1 MHKENLINELS
12 HHTYVR
18 LLPSSIHGIGVFAI
32 RNIPK
37 GCQKMFSKVPGEW
50 VELSK
55 KEVAELR
62 PESKDLV
69 ETYCLFDRD
78 RYYVPANGFKEMD
91 LSLFLNHDDKPNV
104 RSVNGG
110 AFFEAIRDIEKGEE
124 ITIDY
129 GELCEY
135 DEEAN

>member
-1 MHKENLINELS
+1 M
-12 HHTYVR
+12 
-18 LLPSSIHGIGVFAI
+18 
-32 RNIPK
+32 
-37 GCQKMFSKVPGEW
+37 
-50 VELSK
+50 ELSK

>member
-1 MHKENLINELS
+1 MLKENLINELS

-32 RNIPK
+32 RYIPK
-37 GCQKMFSKVPGEW
+37 GCKKMFSKAPGEW

-55 KEVAELR
+55 KEVAELP

-78 RYYVPANGFKEMD
+78 RYYIPANGFKEMD
-91 LSLFLNHDDKPNV
+91 LSLFLNHNDKPNV
-104 RSVNGG
+104 RSVNDG
-110 AFFEAIRDIEKGEE
+110 AFFEAISDIEKGEE
-124 ITIDY
+124 ITVDY

>member
-1 MHKENLINELS
+1 MPKSVLINELL

-18 LLPSSIHGIGVFAI
+18 LRPSSIHGIGVFAI

-37 GCQKMFSKVPGEW
+37 GCQNLFSKNPGDW

-55 KEVAELR
+55 TEVEALPSASR
-62 PESKDLV
+62 DLV
-69 ETYCLFDRD
+69 ETYCLFDREK
-78 RYYVPANGFKEMD
+78 YYIPANGFKEMD
-91 LSLFLNHDDKPNV
+91 LSLFLNHADNPNV
-104 RSVNGG
+104 RSVNDG
-110 AFFEAIRDIEKGEE
+110 AFFEAIRDIEEGEE

-135 DEEAN
+135 DE